1 MIFYTRKIYKELSE
15 HLEKRPVTVITGMRR
30 TGKTTLLRKLLEDAP
45 TINKL
50 YLDLERLDVQE
61 LFSQKNF
68 DNIVLAL
75 ANFGL
80 NPKQKMFLA
89 LDEIQL
95 LPQVSSVIKYL
106 YDHYDIKFL
115 VSGSSSYYLKNL
127 FSESLAGR
135 KKIFDLYPLD
145 FGEYLTFKGVP
156 YVPTDFLPTSIN
168 ATEYER
174 LRAYYEDFIEWGGFP
189 EVVLAGD
196 PKDKKDLLGD
206 IVSSYINI
214 DIKSLAD
221 FKNGAD
227 IYSLL
232 KLLAGRIGSRL
243 DYAKLASAAGLS
255 RITVMSYLEFFE
267 KTYLLTRLPVVAK
280 RPDREIVK
288 AKKLYFADNGLAGFL
303 ADLSSGTK
311 FENAVF
317 NQLRGRGDLRYYS
330 LKSGKEIDF
339 VLNNVAALEVKETP
353 AEFDLQDLT
362 RLAAG
367 IDLKNSRLIGRK
379 MPPKFRDF
387 IWGGDIK

>member
-1 MIFYTRKIYKELSE
+1 MTFYTRKVYKELKE
-15 HLEKRPVTVITGMRR
+15 HLEKRQVTVITGMRR

-45 TINKL
+45 TTNKL
-50 YLDLERLDVQE
+50 YLDLERLDIQE

-68 DNIVLAL
+68 DNIILAL

-80 NPKQKMFLA
+80 NSKEKMFVA

-95 LPQVSSVIKYL
+95 LPQISSVIKYL
-106 YDHYDIKFL
+106 YDHYDIKFI

-135 KKIFDLYPLD
+135 KKIFELFPLD

-156 YVPTDFLPTSIN
+156 FAPADFMAANIQQ
-168 ATEYER
+168 AEYER

-189 EVVLAGD
+189 EVVLEDD

-221 FKNGAD
+221 FKNGSD
-227 IYSLL
+227 IYNLL

-243 DYAKLASAAGLS
+243 DYAKLSSAAGLS
-255 RITVMSYLEFFE
+255 RATVISYLEFFE

-288 AKKLYFADNGLAGFL
+288 AKKLYFTDNGLAGFL

-311 FENAVF
+311 FENAIF
-317 NQLRGRGDLRYYS
+317 NQLRGGGDLRYFS
-330 LKSGKEIDF
+330 LKSGAEIDF
-339 VLNNVAALEVKETP
+339 VIGGKVALEVKETP
-353 AEFDLQDLT
+353 AEFDLSSLT
-362 RLAAG
+362 KLAAG
-367 IDLKNSRLIGRK
+367 IGINECHLIGRK
-379 MPPKFRDF
+379 LPPKFKDF